1 MTLLHRLVKNQ
12 FGSLKKGSQMLAASI
27 NHRNVAPETIRRAA
41 YGQVV
46 SVRLALDLVD
56 LLDIKLEDLRPD
68 LFGRKK

>member
-1 MTLLHRLVKNQ
+1 MTLLHQLITKQ

-27 NHRNVAPETIRRAA
+27 KHREVAPETIRRAA

-46 SVRLALDLVD
+46 SVRLALDLID

-68 LFGRKK
+68 LFRRKK